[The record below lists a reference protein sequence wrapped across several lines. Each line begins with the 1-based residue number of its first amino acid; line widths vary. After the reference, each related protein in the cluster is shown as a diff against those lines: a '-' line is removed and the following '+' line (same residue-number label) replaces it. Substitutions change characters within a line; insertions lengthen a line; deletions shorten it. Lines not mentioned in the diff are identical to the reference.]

1 MAEAAIAGVSGV
13 LVTGFEPY
21 GGRGLNP
28 AYDVARALD
37 GTVIAGRAIAGRT
50 LPVSYDGLAR
60 RLAAMI
66 DELKPRLVISLG
78 LWPGETAIRL
88 ERLGLNLADFEIP
101 DNEGALLADAPIV
114 AGGGDGLCATLPL
127 RAIEAALLASGIPAR
142 LSSTAGTFLCNA
154 TLYQLLYLLGE
165 RAPGARGGFVHLPYL
180 PEQVAL
186 LLRATGAERRLEL
199 HQRADIASMA
209 LPLQVKAVSIAI
221 ATALGEPERL
231 G

>member
-1 MAEAAIAGVSGV
+1 MQARA
-13 LVTGFEPY
+13 LVTGFAPY
-21 GGRGLNP
+21 GNRGCNP
-28 AYDVARALD
+28 AAEVALAMD
-37 GTVIAGRAIAGRT
+37 GRNVAGAQVIGRT
-50 LPVSYDGLAR
+50 LPVTYSGLR
-60 RLAAMI
+60 SKIEGLLAEIQPA
-66 DELKPRLVISLG
+66 VAISLG
-78 LWPGETAIRL
+78 LWPGEPVIRI
-88 ERLGLNLADFEIP
+88 ERIGVNVTDFEIP